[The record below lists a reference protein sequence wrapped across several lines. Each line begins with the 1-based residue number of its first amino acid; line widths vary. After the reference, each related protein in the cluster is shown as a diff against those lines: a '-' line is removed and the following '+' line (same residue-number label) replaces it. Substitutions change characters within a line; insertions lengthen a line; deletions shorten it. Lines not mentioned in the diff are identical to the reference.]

1 MDPVTSYGTQC
12 FRHNTVPFIKVAMIR
27 PTNVSVWK
35 DVALV
40 MKPTDPGPPEAEIWQ
55 TNVASVLSSDPRIE
69 EEQSS
74 CQLF

>member
-1 MDPVTSYGTQC
+1 MV
-12 FRHNTVPFIKVAMIR
+12 HFIKVAMIS

-40 MKPTDPGPPEAEIWQ
+40 MKPTDPGPPEAEIWP
-55 TNVASVLSSDPRIE
+55 TNVASVLLK
-69 EEQSS
+69 EQSS